1 MLNMDPKVAGETR
14 LLQFNEL
21 EEFQQNAY
29 ESLRIYKEKTRAW
42 HDKHIEKKEFQ
53 PGQQVLI
60 FNSRLNLFLGK
71 LKSKWSE
78 PFVITQVF
86 PFGNVEL
93 SHPKKGNFKVNG

>member
-1 MLNMDPKVAGETR
+1 MLNMDPEVAGETR

-53 PGQQVLI
+53 PRQ
-60 FNSRLNLFLGK
+60 
-71 LKSKWSE
+71 
-78 PFVITQVF
+78 
-86 PFGNVEL
+86 
-93 SHPKKGNFKVNG
+93 